1 MVAINFQSQFV
12 EALLLGTKRQTI
24 RRKARCKPGDKIQIY
39 TGQCT
44 KDCRLLGE
52 AICIIT
58 APVVLYPSRAYIGS
72 HMLSDSQRQELAM
85 ADGFSNYA
93 EMHEW
98 FKEKYKSRS
107 FEGVII
113 KW

>member
-1 MVAINFQSQFV
+1 MVALNFQPQFV
-12 EALLLGTKRQTI
+12 EALLTGAKRQTI

-39 TGQCT
+39 TGQRT
-44 KDCRLLGE
+44 KECRMLGE
-52 AICIIT
+52 AVCLAT
-58 APVVLYPSRAYIGS
+58 APVILYPSRAYIGE
-72 HMLSDSQRQELAM
+72 HMLNDKQRQELAE
-85 ADGFSNYA
+85 ADGFANYQ

-107 FEGVII
+107 FEGEII